1 MLLGLI
7 IRSKVGG
14 KRARS
19 SIDRIPSTSPRSA
32 GEPPEKQR
40 AASANGPD
48 TSKPSTPTSKSTTP
62 TLPDSPVDEIEDIV
76 FHFHN
81 SQAKLETEAANK
93 PKPSSTEQIAPMVST
108 LLKLQEQEKKL
119 RAFQEQSERLGKKMA
134 PKPVAF
140 PDSISSVLSRLAGSV
155 SKRNDSTKAAV
166 VKQEPEKTS
175 GVVVDSDNL
184 YDPETAYDEET
195 PYDPDD
201 LDLNLKAE
209 GTADVKSDETGTV
222 KSLSS
227 TTGIAKSSSY
237 GAVPEVSG
245 KTKHVAPGISSAL
258 PPLLAPDLSQIRPG
272 GERAR
277 PGSGFGTPPVAD
289 AQRTVPRPLL
299 EEFGKRS
306 LPQRPASSD
315 IHPRVVPNDPRSS
328 RFRNVP
334 AHDTSSQSRDLSDT
348 RDLVQARRLSDEPR
362 HDADESKSHPSK
374 SRPSERRWSD
384 DRGRDRHDSHRQ
396 RDDRPRDERP
406 RDDRLRE
413 ERPRD
418 DRQREERPRD
428 DRQRGFVDRD
438 RGHDRDRHLRE
449 KWRR

>member
-1 MLLGLI
+1 M
-7 IRSKVGG
+7 
-14 KRARS
+14 
-19 SIDRIPSTSPRSA
+19 
-32 GEPPEKQR
+32 
-40 AASANGPD
+40 
-48 TSKPSTPTSKSTTP
+48 
-62 TLPDSPVDEIEDIV
+62 

-108 LLKLQEQEKKL
+108 LLKIQEQEKKL
-119 RAFQEQSERLGKKMA
+119 RALQEQSERLEKEMA

-140 PDSISSVLSRLAGSV
+140 PASISSVLSRLAGSV
-155 SKRNDSTKAAV
+155 SNRNNSTKAAV
-166 VKQEPEKTS
+166 AKQEPEKPS
-175 GVVVDSDNL
+175 GAVVDSDNL

-245 KTKHVAPGISSAL
+245 KTKHVAAGISSAL
-258 PPLLAPDLSQIRPG
+258 PPLLAPEHSQIRPG
-272 GERAR
+272 GERVR

-315 IHPRVVPNDPRSS
+315 VHPRVVPNDPRSS

-334 AHDTSSQSRDLSDT
+334 AQDTSSQSRDLSDT
-348 RDLVQARRLSDEPR
+348 RDLVQTRQLNDEPR
-362 HDADESKSHPSK
+362 RDADESKSHPSK

-396 RDDRPRDERP
+396 RDDRLREERPRDDRPRDERP
-406 RDDRLRE
+406 RDDRLREERPRDDRQRE